1 MISGIC
7 RFPGTRYFST
17 TSLESITLLFG
28 EHTPFQA
35 TISLCKASSCSW
47 IAYSSFTPSIMD
59 SSATAESP
67 SLPWRALSNTTM
79 WGVAGLCRGFLS
91 VFCHAEC
98 HGKEA
103 FTELLDSRHDVSQRT
118 RGLITGMPDT
128 TKFIRPVQLLTN
140 SSENS
145 IQSHQCVCASNHLGS
160 NNPYSK
166 M

>member
-1 MISGIC
+1 MNGYPNQNHVIPVIC
-7 RFPGTRYFST
+7 RFPGTRYFLKLHLSQFQ
-17 TSLESITLLFG
+17 LLLG

-47 IAYSSFTPSIMD
+47 IVYSSFTLSTMD
-59 SSATAESP
+59 SNATAEAP

-118 RGLITGMPDT
+118 RGLITGMSGHS
-128 TKFIRPVQLLTN
+128 KVQ
-140 SSENS
+140 
-145 IQSHQCVCASNHLGS
+145 
-160 NNPYSK
+160 
-166 M
+166 